1 MKRSKWSVVVCI
13 VALLGVTACSD
24 SDEVVNL
31 PVSQQAAAAIESA
44 FVDVVLPL
52 SDFVSGMAD
61 AIAAGQPKAPSLEC
75 PSSEGVCSSGS
86 VTCDAD
92 SSGIGLDFDFDSC
105 NLTEAMIV
113 ADGALNFTPTGA
125 SSFVVTLNGFSLDGG
140 SPMSGALAYDG
151 SECSEGWAVTTIDGV
166 GILGTVYVCGDYPS
180 SSSVLAISVIASPNF
195 WQFTFDFDG
204 GSTADVYVE
213 LNEELVSICETDLDT
228 FETTCFDAGDV

>member
-92 SSGIGLDFDFDSC
+92 SSGIGLDFDFDNC

-140 SPMSGALAYDG
+140 SPN
-151 SECSEGWAVTTIDGV
+151 AVDYIKRGKID
-166 GILGTVYVCGDYPS
+166 L
-180 SSSVLAISVIASPNF
+180 VINIPKHF
-195 WQFTFDFDG
+195 QK
-204 GSTADVYVE
+204 
-213 LNEELVSICETDLDT
+213 EELTNDYIIRRTAADFGVPLITNRQLAERLAEALDRIPIADLRVWSWSRY
-228 FETTCFDAGDV
+228 AQ